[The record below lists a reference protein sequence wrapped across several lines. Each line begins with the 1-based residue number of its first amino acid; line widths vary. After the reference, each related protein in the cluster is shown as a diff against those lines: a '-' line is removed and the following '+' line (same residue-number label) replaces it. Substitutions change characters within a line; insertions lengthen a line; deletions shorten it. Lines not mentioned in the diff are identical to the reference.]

1 MGLFDTRY
9 RTVVG
14 TSVSR
19 VIQDEAV
26 PDSKIS
32 GVLKAIISG
41 GSMAENIMEDLI
53 ASVGVRGERMYDYAK
68 EHYTNGLPGGTVF
81 TSQVGVAEVTSVLR
95 GLHGG
100 ADVLVDYVHIG
111 APNALHF
118 GWMAAIA
125 QHGYNPTT
133 NKLGPLSAQRGVD
146 VFMEDMVVIV
156 PQNRL
161 SQYRPSTLE
170 QWGTPPNSG
179 ASPSRFVVDGY
190 LAGYYGHT
198 PVEVDPNNGPERIA
212 IKWIHTRVNPSY
224 EPGDMDL
231 SLYER
236 GTILIPFTGPNAV
249 ETADY
254 FHVKY
259 TVGGQVKYWMYQAKS
274 GGHPSLDQLV
284 NKPAE
289 QLGSFFP
296 FAYFRFGKQNMAEDT
311 GTEEYRTT
319 KKMVKYL
326 GIDFDEVADAINQN
340 PEIGDVEQAMLVLA
354 VPANTEDP
362 QELAYL
368 YTFFDKLFYSRGQ
381 GSSPL
386 LTNIEGM
393 IAGKPNLPRFS
404 LGIEDKK
411 FKMALSDAGI
421 YKARR
426 VGTLGPVG
434 SCHMDL
440 SEAVVKVPVTNADTG
455 WVTYQNFPIKT
466 RYYRKQTS
474 GFMYDEITVV
484 DLQMM
489 YEVLEGY
496 ATTADEDD
504 DILLIPI
511 DHAITEDFSIGDRE
525 RLYARS
531 MHFIF
536 NASQVQKIK
545 WYQTGWFR
553 AVMVIVAIVIVIFS
567 YGSSWETLAA
577 ALATGSATIIT
588 VAAMTFVLEILK
600 GILYSAMLKLFVKEV
615 GLDIAII
622 VAIIAAFT
630 GYYQYF
636 MEGGFASAPWAKDL
650 LGLSSN
656 LVNSSVQY
664 NQDNL
669 NGLADEYA
677 EFQLL
682 QDEAAKQLEAANDL
696 LNNNVRM
703 NPFVIFGE
711 SPDDFYNR
719 TVHSGNIGVVGIS
732 AISQYVETALTLPK
746 LSATIGE
753 T

>member
-19 VIQDEAV
+19 VIQDEAI

-32 GVLKAIISG
+32 GVLKAVISG
-41 GSMAENIMEDLI
+41 GSTAEHIMENLV
-53 ASVGVRGERMYDYAK
+53 ASVGVRGERMYEYAK

-81 TSQVGVAEVTSVLR
+81 TSQVGVDEVTSVLS

-118 GWMAAIA
+118 GWVAAMT
-125 QHGYNPTT
+125 QHGYDPAT
-133 NKLGPLSAQRGVD
+133 NKLGPLSAQHGAD
-146 VFMEDMVVIV
+146 VFMEDMVVII

-161 SQYRPSTLE
+161 SQYRPGTLE
-170 QWGTPPNSG
+170 QWGTSPQAG
-179 ASPSRFVVDGY
+179 ASPTRFVLNDY
-190 LAGYYGHT
+190 LVGSYGHT
-198 PVEVDPNNGPERIA
+198 PVVVDPNNGPERVA
-212 IKWIHTRVNPSY
+212 IQWVYKDYNQVVRA
-224 EPGDMDL
+224 GDVDFDPMR
-231 SLYER
+231 R
-236 GTILIPFTGPNAV
+236 GAIIVPFTGPNAV
-249 ETADY
+249 ESADY

-259 TVGGQVKYWMYQAKS
+259 TVDGQVKYWMYRAKS
-274 GGHPSLDQLV
+274 GGYPSLDHLV
-284 NKPAE
+284 NRPAE

-296 FAYFRFGKQNMAEDT
+296 FAYFRFGKQSMAEDT

-326 GIDFDEVADAINQN
+326 GIDFDAVADAINQN
-340 PEIGDVEQAMLVLA
+340 PDIGDVEQAMLVLA
-354 VPANTEDP
+354 VPANTTDP

-381 GSSPL
+381 GVSPIL
-386 LTNIEGM
+386 SNIQGLTS
-393 IAGKPNLPRFS
+393 GKPNLPRFS

-440 SEAVVKVPVTNADTG
+440 FEAIVKVPVTDEHKG
-455 WVTYQNFPIKT
+455 WVTYQDFPIKT

-474 GFMYDEITVV
+474 RFMYDEITVV

-496 ATTADEDD
+496 ASTADEDD

-531 MHFIF
+531 MHFVF

-545 WYQTGWFR
+545 WYQQDWFQV
-553 AVMVIVAIVIVIFS
+553 VMIFVGILVVIFS
-567 YGSSWETLAA
+567 YGTEWNTLAA
-577 ALATGSATIIT
+577 AVSLGTTTLTMA
-588 VAAMTFVLEILK
+588 VLTFIVSIFEGLIYSVL
-600 GILYSAMLKLFVKEV
+600 LKLFVKEV
-615 GLDIAII
+615 GIDIAII

-650 LGLSSN
+650 LGLASG
-656 LVNSSVQY
+656 LVNSSQQY
-664 NQDNL
+664 MQENM
-669 NGLADEYA
+669 NGLAEEYE

-682 QDEAAKQLEAANDL
+682 QDEAAKELKEANDL
-696 LNNNVRM
+696 LSSNTRL